1 MEESQPHQVRDKYH
15 RPIRD
20 LRISVTDRCNFRCV
34 YCMPREVFGPGYSF
48 VPRSELLRLEE
59 IHRVARIFAQEGVT
73 KIRITG
79 GEPLIRRDLEQ
90 LIEMIAGIDGIRD
103 LSMTTNASMLT
114 SQRAS
119 SLYDAGLARINIS
132 LDALDEETF
141 QKINDVKFPV
151 SNVLTGIDNAIAAGF
166 SDVKINSVI
175 RKGFND
181 HSILDLVRYFRGS
194 GATLRF
200 IEFMDVG
207 STNQWQR
214 EQVIPASQMIDIIRA
229 EFPIAPVSPNY
240 QGEVAKRW
248 RYLDGLG
255 EIGFITSVTHPF
267 CGDCS
272 RARISAVGKIYT
284 CLFASDG
291 YDLKNLIRE
300 GVSDAV
306 LARFVRDTWTN
317 RIDRYSE
324 LRGEESQV
332 SNNPMRVEMSH
343 IGG

>member
-1 MEESQPHQVRDKYH
+1 MVESQPHQVRDKFN

-34 YCMPREVFGPGYSF
+34 YCMPREVFGPGYAF

-59 IHRVARIFAQEGVT
+59 IHRVARIFVQEGVT

-90 LIEMIAGIDGIRD
+90 LIEMISGIDGIRD

-114 SQRAS
+114 LERAR
-119 SLYDAGLARINIS
+119 SLYGAGLARINIS
-132 LDALDEETF
+132 LDALDQETF
-141 QKINDVKFPV
+141 QEINDVKFPV
-151 SNVLTGIDNAIAAGF
+151 SDVLSGIDNALATGF
-166 SDVKINSVI
+166 SNVKINSVI
-175 RKGFND
+175 RKGSND
-181 HSILDLVRYFRGS
+181 HSILDLARHFRGS

-214 EQVIPASQMIDIIRA
+214 EQVMPASKMIDIIKT

-240 QGEVAKRW
+240 EGEVAKRW
-248 RYLDGLG
+248 RYLDGSG
-255 EIGFITSVTHPF
+255 EIGFITSVTQPF
-267 CGDCS
+267 CRDCS

-284 CLFASDG
+284 CLFASNG
-291 YDLKNLIRE
+291 HDLKDLIRE
-300 GVSDAV
+300 GASDAV
-306 LARFVRDTWTN
+306 LARFVREIWSN

-324 LRGEESQV
+324 LRSDA
-332 SNNPMRVEMSH
+332 SLTRDSAARIEMSY

>member
-1 MEESQPHQVRDKYH
+1 M
-15 RPIRD
+15 
-20 LRISVTDRCNFRCV
+20 
-34 YCMPREVFGPGYSF
+34 
-48 VPRSELLRLEE
+48 
-59 IHRVARIFAQEGVT
+59 
-73 KIRITG
+73 
-79 GEPLIRRDLEQ
+79 
-90 LIEMIAGIDGIRD
+90 
-103 LSMTTNASMLT
+103 
-114 SQRAS
+114 
-119 SLYDAGLARINIS
+119 
-132 LDALDEETF
+132 
-141 QKINDVKFPV
+141 
-151 SNVLTGIDNAIAAGF
+151 
-166 SDVKINSVI
+166 
-175 RKGFND
+175 
-181 HSILDLVRYFRGS
+181 
-194 GATLRF
+194 
-200 IEFMDVG
+200 
-207 STNQWQR
+207 
-214 EQVIPASQMIDIIRA
+214 
-229 EFPIAPVSPNY
+229 SPNY